1 MNVQEV
7 LPDLQAAL
15 LCEDVRLE
23 VAGSNTL
30 VGVLNMIAV
39 PVVPFRVIK
48 LCVFTRWGNGQGS
61 DFVQRVRILT
71 PTNEDSIAQSDTPFK
86 LANNETHA
94 TNVALFGGLEFPE
107 TGDYPVEILLN
118 GDLRSRFFLR
128 VMQVKPKAG

>member
-1 MNVQEV
+1 MNAHDV

-23 VAGSNTL
+23 VSGSNTL

-39 PVVPFRVIK
+39 PVVPFRVLK
-48 LCVFTRWGNGQGS
+48 LCVFTRWGNGQGNY
-61 DFVQRVRILT
+61 VQQVRILT
-71 PTNEDSIAQSDTPFK
+71 PTHEEPIAQSDTPFK

-94 TNVALFGGLEFPE
+94 TNVALFGGLEFKE
-107 TGDYPVEILLN
+107 AGDYPVEIVLN

-128 VMQVKPKAG
+128 VMQVKPKNS